1 MISGFNTNVRHRGVV
16 FHVQTED
23 SGRAHPHVITHLY
36 HGGTILAS
44 EKRGYAE
51 RVAER
56 DLAGIVKA
64 LMESQ
69 HNAML
74 ERLRRGELD
83 EIIAE
88 RLGEEAL
95 GGTKGSSGA
104 SGHTQPAAQSRP
116 APSAARRAAEPGR
129 ADRPL
134 DELILDY
141 LVEATRK
148 QRPARR
154 AEPE

>member
-1 MISGFNTNVRHRGVV
+1 MISGFNTNVRHRGLV

-44 EKRGYAE
+44 EKRGYGD

-56 DLAGIVKA
+56 DVAGIVKA
-64 LMESQ
+64 LMEAQ
-69 HNAML
+69 HSAML
-74 ERLRRGELD
+74 ERLRKGELD

-88 RLGEEAL
+88 RLGSEAF
-95 GGTKGSSGA
+95 GAKESTGTT
-104 SGHTQPAAQSRP
+104 GHTQPAPRSRP
-116 APSAARRAAEPGR
+116 APRAPRSAAEPGR

-148 QRPARR
+148 QRPVRR